1 MTENNDKINI
11 VIHLVSGIS
20 YLAKEIS
27 VSEYEELLRILRT
40 PSFSD
45 FTLNNQWFN
54 KSTVSSV
61 YIEPQQQQSCEPQ
74 KECCQ

>member
-1 MTENNDKINI
+1 MTENNKINI

-27 VSEYEELLRILRT
+27 VPEYEELLRILRT
-40 PSFSD
+40 ASFSD

-61 YIEPQQQQSCEPQ
+61 YIEPQQQPCEQPQ
-74 KECCQ
+74 GCCS